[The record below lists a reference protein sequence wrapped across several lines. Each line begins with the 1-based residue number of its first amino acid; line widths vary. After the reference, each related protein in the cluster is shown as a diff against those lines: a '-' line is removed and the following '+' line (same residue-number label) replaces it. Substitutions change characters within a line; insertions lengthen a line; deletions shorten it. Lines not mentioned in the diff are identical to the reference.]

1 MSEPLVVVT
10 SDDSSPSAVVVTQSP
25 PPVVV
30 VSPVTET
37 RVIVT
42 GIQGPPGPPGERGP
56 VGPPGAGGD
65 ATILT
70 RPTAAAI
77 GGHRVVIQEADGTV
91 SYADHTDPA
100 HADMALGLTIEAADA
115 GAEIQILVGG
125 ETIEPSWTWDVTRP
139 IYLGA
144 TGLLTQTPPTT
155 GFLQQ
160 VAIPLAADRI
170 YWQPQPAV
178 ILE

>member
-1 MSEPLVVVT
+1 MTECVSLETEVTAVSE
-10 SDDSSPSAVVVTQSP
+10 SAVIEFVELAVP
-25 PPVVV
+25 
-30 VSPVTET
+30 
-37 RVIVT
+37 
-42 GIQGPPGPPGERGP
+42 GPPGPTGP
-56 VGPPGAGGD
+56 IGPAGGT
-65 ATILT
+65 TIIT
-70 RPTAAAI
+70 RTTVAPI

-100 HADMALGLTIEAADA
+100 HADMALGLTIEAAGA
-115 GAEIQILVGG
+115 GDEIQILVGG
-125 ETIEPSWTWDVTRP
+125 ETIEPSWAWDVTRP